1 METKKVY
8 AVDTERIRTL
18 TKLILSTL
26 TGEESSTQKVRNY
39 YNRVLI
45 LCDAYDEM
53 CIGVS
58 NIYRRH
64 IGV

>member
-8 AVDTERIRTL
+8 DVDTEKIRTV

-39 YNRVLI
+39 YTRVLI

-58 NIYRRH
+58 NIYRRQ